1 MVEGWSQNEGMPRS
15 WWGIGLWK
23 DSRNWVCWREWHF
36 EYGDDYV
43 NVLLFIVGKE
53 RIMF

>member
-1 MVEGWSQNEGMPRS
+1 
-15 WWGIGLWK
+15 LWK